1 MPPNPNDPE
10 ALARQHIDRQLAQCG
25 WLVQSRPDMNISAGL
40 GVAVREFPLKTG
52 YADYLL
58 YVDGKAAG
66 VIEAKPEGHTL
77 KGVELQASKYTLGLP
92 DGLPAHRKPLPFAYE
107 STGIE
112 TQFTNAL
119 EVDARSRAVFTFHRP
134 EELLR
139 LIGLPQ
145 QLRTALRE
153 PAPLAAEKLWRV
165 QREAI
170 ANLDASMAQ
179 NRPRSLIQMATGSG
193 KTFTACNFSYRLLR
207 FAGARRILFLVDR
220 NNLGKQALNEF
231 QSFQSPHNSYKFHE
245 EYPVQ
250 RLTKNTIDPAA
261 KVVITTIQRLYS
273 MLKGEE
279 HFDEDAEDKSGFE
292 TANPLLKEPLPVVY
306 NARIPIESFDI
317 IVIDEC
323 HRSIYNVWRQAL
335 EYFDAFLIGLT
346 ATPSAQTLGFFNN
359 NLVQDYSHEKAVV
372 DGVNVGYDVYKIRT
386 KITEK
391 GATLDAE
398 PGYFVP
404 HRDRRTRQTRFAELD
419 ADLPYTASQLD
430 RDVVAKDQIR
440 LVIKTFKERI
450 NTEMFP
456 GRSDVPKTLVFA
468 KDDAH
473 AEDIVAEI
481 REQFGKGNDFCW
493 KITSKTTGRKA
504 EDVLAEFRNSYFP
517 RIAVTVDMIATGTD
531 VKAIECLLFM
541 RNIASAAYFEQM
553 KGRGVR
559 VISDEALGSVTRDA
573 VAQGGKTRF
582 VIVDAVGVCE
592 SDKSLSKPL
601 DRKPGVSLE
610 KVLDMVASGMVHVD
624 VVSALAAKLTRLA
637 HEADYTQRMA
647 VAKEIKDAIA
657 PQAAPTNDFQGQGL
671 ETLAAQLFAA
681 IDPDKTLTAAQLT
694 SGKAEPTEAQL
705 DAAEQTAMQAA
716 LKPFHHAP
724 LRKIILAVREANREQ
739 VIDEVTKDNLTASE
753 FNAAA
758 KAKAQTVLAD
768 LRKFCADHKADIE
781 ALQLLYSKPYRAG
794 LNYKQVRDLA
804 TRLKQFHVDP
814 AKPASVHWLWQQAQ
828 AAEPNAVKGQPKAL
842 VDLIALVRHAIHP
855 EAQAIPR
862 TEEIEPAYTAWL
874 QEKQKQGPPFTSE
887 QRIWLDAIKNHIA
900 ASLAIERDDFEDV
913 PFSQMGGLGKV
924 VQLFGE
930 RLPVLLDELNERLAA

>member
-10 ALARQHIDRQLAQCG
+10 ALARQHIDRQLAQCN
-25 WLVQSRPDMNISAGL
+25 WLVQSRADMNISAGL

-52 YADYLL
+52 FADYLL

-119 EVDARSRAVFTFHRP
+119 ELDARSRAVFTFHRP
-134 EELLR
+134 EELR
-139 LIGLPQ
+139 CLIGLPQ
-145 QLRTALRE
+145 QLRTALRK

-165 QREAI
+165 QQEAI
-170 ANLDASMAQ
+170 GSLDNSLAQ
-179 NRPRSLIQMATGSG
+179 NRPRALIQMATGSG

-207 FAGARRILFLVDR
+207 FADAKRILFLVDR
-220 NNLGKQALNEF
+220 NNLGKQALTEF
-231 QSFQSPHNSYKFHE
+231 QSFQSPYNSYKFHE

-250 RLTKNTIDPAA
+250 RLIKNTVDPAA

-279 HFDEDAEDKSGFE
+279 HFDEDAEEKSGFE

-306 NARIPIESFDI
+306 NARLPIESFDI

-323 HRSIYNVWRQAL
+323 HRSIYNVWRQVL

-346 ATPSAQTLGFFNN
+346 ATPSAQTLGFFHN

-372 DGVNVGYDVYKIRT
+372 DGVNVGYDVYRIRT
-386 KITEK
+386 RITEQ

-404 HRDRRTRQTRFAELD
+404 HRDRRTRQTRFAEID

-440 LVIKTFKERI
+440 LVIQTFKERI
-450 NTEMFP
+450 NTEIFP

-473 AEDIVAEI
+473 AEDIVTEI

-504 EDVLAEFRNSYFP
+504 EDVLQEFRNSYFP

-559 VISDEALGSVTRDA
+559 VISDATLSSVTRDA

-610 KVLDMVASGMVHVD
+610 KVLDMAASGMVHVD

-637 HEADYTQRMA
+637 REIDYSQHA
-647 VAKEIKDAIA
+647 AIAKEINLTIE
-657 PQAAPTNDFQGQGL
+657 PQAARTNDLQGHGL

-681 IDPDKTLTAAQLT
+681 IDPDKTLTAAQLAT
-694 SGKAEPTEAQL
+694 GQAEPTETQL
-705 DAAEQTAMQAA
+705 DAAEQKAMQAA

-739 VIDEVTKDNLTASE
+739 VIDEVTQDSLKVSE
-753 FNAAA
+753 FDAAA

-768 LRKFCADHKADIE
+768 LRKFCANHKADIE

-794 LNYKQVRDLA
+794 LKYKHVRDLA

-814 AKPASVHWLWQQAQ
+814 AKPASVHWLWQQAR

-862 TEEIEPAYTAWL
+862 AEEIEPAYAVWL
-874 QEKQKQGPPFTSE
+874 QEKQKQGPAFTSE
-887 QRIWLDAIKNHIA
+887 QIIWLNAIKNHIA
-900 ASLAIERDDFEDV
+900 ASLAIARDDFEDV

-930 RLPVLLDELNERLAA
+930 RLPTLLDELNERLAA